1 MQGGPLLW
9 LGRRVLNEHEAGAA
23 AFSMRKCALHN
34 RFAGDGMLVH
44 IGILH
49 YWMSQSTEFMALT
62 LTGAFAAF
70 ALFLCWLTFA
80 SPVTPFVQTLKGV
93 VPPFVG
99 VPATL
104 FGLLMTFLS
113 HDVWEVN
120 GMAYRALAQERE
132 QLVTL
137 AALSDNHGINSTELP
152 RAIGQYV
159 EAVVGLEWK
168 TMENGE
174 ESPEA
179 ESALNTLTRAASSA
193 KIEPA
198 FQRVLVDTVM
208 KLRSAR
214 EQRLAVAAA
223 YPDDRKWAAV
233 IIIAFISQLSL
244 AVAHLDRARPQL
256 LAQAI
261 FAAAAIVAISLVAS
275 VAEPY
280 APPKAVSSDSLEQ
293 LLEKL
298 PKERSQ

>member
-1 MQGGPLLW
+1 MPRSAIR
-9 LGRRVLNEHEAGAA
+9 GRAGVLE
-23 AFSMRKCALHN
+23 
-34 RFAGDGMLVH
+34 H
-44 IGILH
+44 IGIIHL
-49 YWMSQSTEFMALT
+49 WMAQSTEAMALT
-62 LTGAFAAF
+62 LTGAFGAF
-70 ALFLCWLTFA
+70 ALFLAWLSFA

-120 GMAYRALAQERE
+120 GMAYRALAQEHE

-137 AALSDNHGINSTELP
+137 GALSDNHGVDAAALP
-152 RAIGQYV
+152 RAIRDYV

-168 TMENGE
+168 AMENGE

-179 ESALNTLTRAASSA
+179 ESALNTLTRVASSA

-198 FQRVLVDTVM
+198 FQRVLIETVM

-233 IIIAFISQLSL
+233 IIIAFITQVSL
-244 AVAHLDRARPQL
+244 AVAHLERARPQL

-261 FAAAAIVAISLVAS
+261 FGAAAVVAISLVAS
-275 VAEPY
+275 VVEPY
-280 APPKAVSSDSLEQ
+280 SPPKAVSSDSLEQ
-293 LLEKL
+293 LLGKL
-298 PKERSQ
+298 PKE